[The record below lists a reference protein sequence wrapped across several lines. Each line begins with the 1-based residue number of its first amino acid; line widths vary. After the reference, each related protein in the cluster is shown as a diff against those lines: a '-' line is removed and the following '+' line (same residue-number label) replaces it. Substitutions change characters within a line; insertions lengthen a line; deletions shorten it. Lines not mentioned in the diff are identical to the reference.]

1 MRPWYKIFRKCCVK
15 IELKELRYM
24 ILCEFKINGISY
36 VTVRLKNSAHVMPK
50 SEWKHVECERGGIGK

>member
-1 MRPWYKIFRKCCVK
+1 
-15 IELKELRYM
+15 M

-50 SEWKHVECERGGIGK
+50 SEWKHVECDRGGIGK